1 MELETRRF
9 GTITVEDDE
18 SFEVPNGIPGFPE
31 MRRVT
36 VLGAGPTPG
45 QEGTGDAE
53 HMLFWLQDLDDG
65 ALAFLCVVP
74 WVAFPDYDI
83 DIDER
88 TLGIEDEADV
98 RILSLITTRRTG
110 DAGGGTTM
118 TANLRAPIVVDTRRR
133 RIQQVI
139 LSDSRWPVR
148 APFVV
153 APVVAD
159 VVAPVV
165 TDVVAPVVAPVAPLI
180 DTGADADLQPAE
192 VS

>member
-74 WVAFPDYDI
+74 WVAFPDYEI

-98 RILSLITTRRTG
+98 RILSLITTRRTSDG
-110 DAGGGTTM
+110 DSATGGGTGGTTM

-139 LSDSRWPVR
+139 LSDSRWPIR

-153 APVVAD
+153 ADVVAD
-159 VVAPVV
+159 VVAPF
-165 TDVVAPVVAPVAPLI
+165 VAHVDAAAV
-180 DTGADADLQPAE
+180 ADLQSVE

>member
-74 WVAFPDYDI
+74 WVAFPDYEI

-98 RILSLITTRRTG
+98 RILSLITTRRTSDG
-110 DAGGGTTM
+110 DSATGGGTGGTTM

-139 LSDSRWPVR
+139 LSDSRWPIR
-148 APFVV
+148 APF
-153 APVVAD
+153 VVAD
-159 VVAPVV
+159 VVAPAVA
-165 TDVVAPVVAPVAPLI
+165 DVVAPAVADVDA
-180 DTGADADLQPAE
+180 AAVADLQSVE